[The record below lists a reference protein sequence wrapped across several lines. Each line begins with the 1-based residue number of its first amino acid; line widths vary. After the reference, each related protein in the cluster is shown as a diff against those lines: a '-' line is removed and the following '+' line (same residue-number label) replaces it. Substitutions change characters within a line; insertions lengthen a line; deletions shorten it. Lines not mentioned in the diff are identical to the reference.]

1 MWFVFLKLIL
11 YVTSFERAC
20 EGKGEIQ
27 MLENGYALGMIET
40 VGFPAL
46 VAATDAAAK
55 AADVRCVTYQG
66 ADAGIVTIYIVGDVA
81 SVSAAV
87 AVGEAEARRVGQL
100 RHSRVI
106 PRPDRSVMQMVLQQ
120 LEKEKTKQASKG
132 TGKAAEKPSADKQK
146 NASSPTATQISK
158 EE

>member
-1 MWFVFLKLIL
+1 
-11 YVTSFERAC
+11 
-20 EGKGEIQ
+20 

>member
-1 MWFVFLKLIL
+1 
-11 YVTSFERAC
+11 
-20 EGKGEIQ
+20 

-40 VGFPAL
+40 LGFPAL

-81 SVSAAV
+81 SVTAAV
-87 AVGEAEARRVGQL
+87 STGEAEARRVGQL
-100 RHSRVI
+100 LHSRVI
-106 PRPDRSVMQMVLQQ
+106 PRPERSVMEMVLQQ
-120 LEKEKTKQASKG
+120 LDKEKAKQTTKPATKPKNSSQA
-132 TGKAAEKPSADKQK
+132 
-146 NASSPTATQISK
+146 ATSTTQTSK

>member
-1 MWFVFLKLIL
+1 MF
-11 YVTSFERAC
+11 
-20 EGKGEIQ
+20 
-27 MLENGYALGMIET
+27 ENGYALGMIET

-66 ADAGIVTIYIVGDVA
+66 ADAGIVTIYVVGDVA
-81 SVSAAV
+81 SVTAAV
-87 AVGEAEARRVGQL
+87 AAGEAEARRVGEL

-106 PRPDRSVMQMVLQQ
+106 PRPEQSVMQMVLQQ
-120 LEKEKTKQASKG
+120 LEKEKGKQPV
-132 TGKAAEKPSADKQK
+132 KPSKPK
-146 NASSPTATQISK
+146 NSQQATTTQTSK

>member
-1 MWFVFLKLIL
+1 
-11 YVTSFERAC
+11 
-20 EGKGEIQ
+20 

-40 VGFPAL
+40 LGFPAL

-81 SVSAAV
+81 SVTAAV
-87 AVGEAEARRVGQL
+87 STGEAEARKVGQL
-100 RHSRVI
+100 LHSRVI
-106 PRPDRSVMQMVLQQ
+106 PRPERSVMEMVLQQ
-120 LEKEKTKQASKG
+120 LEKEKAKQTTKPASKP
-132 TGKAAEKPSADKQK
+132 KNSSQAATS
-146 NASSPTATQISK
+146 TTQTSK

>member
-1 MWFVFLKLIL
+1 M
-11 YVTSFERAC
+11 R
-20 EGKGEIQ
+20 GKGEIQ

-81 SVSAAV
+81 SVTAAV

-120 LEKEKTKQASKG
+120 LEKEKSKQASSKPV
-132 TGKAAEKPSADKQK
+132 GKAAGDKQK
-146 NASSPTATQISK
+146 NAQSTPTTTTQAIK

>member
-1 MWFVFLKLIL
+1 
-11 YVTSFERAC
+11 
-20 EGKGEIQ
+20 

-40 VGFPAL
+40 LGFPAL

-81 SVSAAV
+81 SVTAAV
-87 AVGEAEARRVGQL
+87 STGEAEARRVGQL
-100 RHSRVI
+100 LHSRVI
-106 PRPDRSVMQMVLQQ
+106 PRPERNVMEMVLQQ
-120 LEKEKTKQASKG
+120 LEKEKAKQTTKPANKPKNSSQA
-132 TGKAAEKPSADKQK
+132 
-146 NASSPTATQISK
+146 ATSTTQTSK

>member
-1 MWFVFLKLIL
+1 
-11 YVTSFERAC
+11 
-20 EGKGEIQ
+20 

-81 SVSAAV
+81 SVTAAV

-120 LEKEKTKQASKG
+120 LEQEKSRQATSKPA
-132 TGKAAEKPSADKQK
+132 GKAGDKQK
-146 NASSPTATQISK
+146 NTQSTPITTTQASK

>member
-1 MWFVFLKLIL
+1 M
-11 YVTSFERAC
+11 R
-20 EGKGEIQ
+20 GKGEIQ

-81 SVSAAV
+81 SVTAAV

-120 LEKEKTKQASKG
+120 LEQEKSKQASFKPVS
-132 TGKAAEKPSADKQK
+132 KAAGDKQK
-146 NASSPTATQISK
+146 NAQSTPTTTTQAIK

>member
-1 MWFVFLKLIL
+1 M
-11 YVTSFERAC
+11 RMR
-20 EGKGEIQ
+20 GKGEIQ

-81 SVSAAV
+81 SVTAAV

-120 LEKEKTKQASKG
+120 LEKEKAKQATRPGGKPAGDKSKNAQAASTTTTQASK
-132 TGKAAEKPSADKQK
+132 
-146 NASSPTATQISK
+146 

>member
-1 MWFVFLKLIL
+1 VYFQKEQP
-11 YVTSFERAC
+11 YSDSFDSIARESA
-20 EGKGEIQ
+20 IQ

-81 SVSAAV
+81 SVTAAV

-120 LEKEKTKQASKG
+120 LEKQKAKDLPKPAGKQA
-132 TGKAAEKPSADKQK
+132 TDKQK
-146 NASSPTATQISK
+146 NDAAKTATPTSK

>member
-1 MWFVFLKLIL
+1 
-11 YVTSFERAC
+11 
-20 EGKGEIQ
+20 
-27 MLENGYALGMIET
+27 MLESGYALGMIET
-40 VGFPAL
+40 LGFPAL

-81 SVSAAV
+81 SVTAAV

-106 PRPDRSVMQMVLQQ
+106 PRPDRSVLQMILQQ
-120 LEKEKTKQASKG
+120 LDKDKGSQANKQA
-132 TGKAAEKPSADKQK
+132 GKPGNKQAAEKQK
-146 NASSPTATQISK
+146 NTNQATTTTTQSGK

>member
-1 MWFVFLKLIL
+1 
-11 YVTSFERAC
+11 
-20 EGKGEIQ
+20 
-27 MLENGYALGMIET
+27 MLESGYALGMIET
-40 VGFPAL
+40 LGFPAL

-81 SVSAAV
+81 SVTAAV
-87 AVGEAEARRVGQL
+87 AVGEAEARRIGQL

-106 PRPDRSVMQMVLQQ
+106 PRPDRSVLQMILQE
-120 LEKEKTKQASKG
+120 LEKDKGSQANKQA
-132 TGKAAEKPSADKQK
+132 GKPGNKQAAEKQK
-146 NASSPTATQISK
+146 NTNQATTTTQSGK

>member
-1 MWFVFLKLIL
+1 
-11 YVTSFERAC
+11 
-20 EGKGEIQ
+20 
-27 MLENGYALGMIET
+27 MLESGYALGMIET
-40 VGFPAL
+40 LGFPAL

-81 SVSAAV
+81 SVTAAV

-100 RHSRVI
+100 RHSRVV
-106 PRPDRSVMQMVLQQ
+106 PRPDRSVLQMILQQ
-120 LEKEKTKQASKG
+120 LDKDKGSQANKQA
-132 TGKAAEKPSADKQK
+132 GKPGNKQAAEKQK
-146 NASSPTATQISK
+146 NTNQATTTTTQSGK

>member
-1 MWFVFLKLIL
+1 
-11 YVTSFERAC
+11 
-20 EGKGEIQ
+20 

-46 VAATDAAAK
+46 VAAADAAAK

>member
-1 MWFVFLKLIL
+1 MLFVFLKLIL
-11 YVTSFERAC
+11 YVTIFERAC

-120 LEKEKTKQASKG
+120 LEKEKNKQAPKT
-132 TGKAAEKPSADKQK
+132 TGKAAEKPPADKQK
-146 NASSPTATQISK
+146 NAK